1 MTPGEFNPYTQSAD
15 KDKDLDGIIRPQ
27 ELEDFTGQTKIISN
41 LKVFIQAAKLRGE
54 SLDHVLFHGPPGL
67 GKTTLAHIIANE
79 LGVGMKVTSGPV
91 LDKPGDLAGLLTS
104 LETGDVLFID
114 EIHRL
119 SPEVEEYLYSAMEDY
134 VIDIMI
140 DKGPG
145 ARSVRISLNP
155 FTLVG
160 ATTRSGLLT
169 APLRARFGITFAL
182 EYYDTKELIRIIRR
196 SAGILKVAIEDQAAL
211 EIALRSRGTPR
222 IANALLKRVR
232 DFAQVM
238 GDGHINIKIARYAL
252 DALNIDK
259 RGLDQID
266 NKILHTII
274 TKFKGG
280 PVGVGT
286 IATAVGEDTGTLEEV
301 YEPFLIKEG
310 FIQRTPRGRV
320 ATEMAYKHLGLEKY
334 MAGGSIFDGPEI
346 IENNLF

>member
-1 MTPGEFNPYTQSAD
+1 MSEFDPHSTND
-15 KDKDLDGIIRPQ
+15 HKDNELDGIIRPQ
-27 ELEDFTGQTKIISN
+27 ELDDFTGQKEIVSN
-41 LKVFIQAAKLRGE
+41 LHIYIQAAKLRGE
-54 SLDHVLFHGPPGL
+54 ALDHVLFHGPPGL

-79 LGVGMKVTSGPV
+79 MGVNMKVTSGPV

-104 LETGDVLFID
+104 LEKGDVLFID

-145 ARSVRISLNP
+145 ARSVRIALSP

-169 APLRARFGITFAL
+169 APLRERFGINCAL
-182 EYYDTKELIRIIRR
+182 EYYDTEDLKKIVVR
-196 SAGILKVAIEDQAAL
+196 SAAILDIGIDDDAAL

-232 DFAQVM
+232 DFAQVI
-238 GDGHINIKIARYAL
+238 GNGHIDLEISRF
-252 DALNIDK
+252 ALNKLKIDK
-259 RGLDQID
+259 RGLDSID
-266 NKILHTII
+266 NKILKTLILN
-274 TKFKGG
+274 FKGG

-286 IATAVGEDTGTLEEV
+286 LATSISEDTGTLEEV
-301 YEPFLIKEG
+301 YEPFLLKEG
-310 FIQRTPRGRV
+310 FLIRTQRGRV
-320 ATEMAYKHLGLEKY
+320 ATELAYKHLGLEAYINMRKY
-334 MAGGSIFDGPEI
+334 NPDDSGS
-346 IENNLF
+346 LF